1 MLMTTSVVPAKA
13 FAGAVPP
20 PLADPWSGIAGLYRD
35 AMESSAQQ
43 WFTSSAT
50 IIQQHTVRAFM
61 DAATACSDALAK
73 NAVSVQQKS
82 MERFADANQ
91 KAMNMM
97 GQAFLNAWTGSL
109 RPGK

>member
-1 MLMTTSVVPAKA
+1 MLMTTSVFPAKA

-20 PLADPWSGIAGLYRD
+20 PMADTWSGIAGLYRD

-43 WFTSSAT
+43 WFTSSAN
-50 IIQQHTVRAFM
+50 IIQQHTLRAFM

-97 GQAFLNAWTGSL
+97 GQAVLNAWTGSL